1 MRGKIMAEQLK
12 LNFVNYKKGSYI
24 VVEGKENA
32 DHFFIIQQGKVKI
45 TKELEMVKEN
55 NILGPGDFFG
65 VVSAMSSHSHI
76 ETAQA
81 MEDVI
86 LVVVHRTQYSGLIQ
100 KNPQVAMK
108 IIVQFSKRLR
118 FLDESLS
125 EHTLKKTVKAGE
137 SDFFAMGEY
146 YIHQNQY
153 KQAFHTYSKYLEY
166 YPEGDKAAAA
176 KDQLAK
182 IGAKIKDIKTEFGP
196 NEFNRSYPKESM
208 FFAEGETGK
217 ELFIIQKG
225 SVKIVRIVDNKE
237 VLLAMLKAG
246 DIFGEMALL
255 EEKPRA
261 AGAVAFEDCEVMVVN
276 QDNFKLVITNQPPLV
291 AKITTLLADRIWFIY
306 KQLAN
311 TLLTNPLG
319 RMYDAML
326 IHLEKNR
333 APVNDPTPH
342 TFDFGPAELAHMAGL
357 HREEGGILLEKMMEN
372 KKVRV
377 ENNKMHTTSMLEILR
392 QTEYYRKMH
401 QIEKAR
407 KENKTGAGVVA

>member
-1 MRGKIMAEQLK
+1 MPEQLK
-12 LNFVNYKKGSYI
+12 LNFVSFKKGSYI

-32 DHFFIIQQGKVKI
+32 DHFYIIQQGKIKI
-45 TKELEMVKEN
+45 SKELDMVKEN

-81 MEDVI
+81 IEDVI
-86 LVVVHRTQYSGLIQ
+86 LVVVHRTQYSELIR

-137 SDFFAMGEY
+137 SDFFTMGEY
-146 YIHQNQY
+146 YARQSQY
-153 KQAFHTYSKYLEY
+153 KQAFYAYAKYIEY
-166 YPEGDKAAAA
+166 YPEGEKAAAA
-176 KDQLAK
+176 RERLTKLNAK
-182 IGAKIKDIKTEFGP
+182 VTDVKMKFGP
-196 NEFNRSYPKESM
+196 NEFNRTYPKDAM
-208 FFAEGETGK
+208 FFAEGETGN

-225 SVKIVRIVDNKE
+225 SVKIVRIVDNNE

-255 EEKPRA
+255 ESKPRA
-261 AGAVAFEDCEVMVVN
+261 AGAIAYEDCEVMVVN
-276 QDNFKLVITNQPPLV
+276 QANFNLVITSQPPLV

-311 TLLTNPLG
+311 TLITNPLG

-326 IHLEKNR
+326 IQLEKNR
-333 APVNDPTPH
+333 SPVNDPTPY
-342 TFDFGPAELAHMAGL
+342 TFDFGPVELANMAGL
-357 HREEGGILLEKMMEN
+357 SREEGNMVLQMLLEN
-372 KKVRV
+372 KKVRI
-377 ENNKMHTTSMLEILR
+377 ENNKIHTTSMIEILR

-401 QIEKAR
+401 KIEKAR
-407 KENKTGAGVVA
+407 KENKTAAITGGVA

>member
-1 MRGKIMAEQLK
+1 MAEQLK

-45 TKELEMVKEN
+45 SKELEMVKEN

-118 FLDESLS
+118 YLDESLS
-125 EHTLKKTVKAGE
+125 EHTLKKTVKVGE
-137 SDFFAMGEY
+137 SDFFTMGEY
-146 YIHQNQY
+146 YARHGQY
-153 KQAFHTYSKYLEY
+153 KQAFYAYTRYIEY
-166 YPEGDKAAAA
+166 YPEGDKVAVS
-176 KDQLAK
+176 KERLAK
-182 IGAKIKDIKTEFGP
+182 LGTKVQDVKMDFGP
-196 NEFNRSYPKESM
+196 NEFNRTYPKDTT
-208 FFAEGETGK
+208 FFVEGETGK

-225 SVKIVRIVDNKE
+225 SVKIVRIMDNNE

-255 EEKPRA
+255 ESKPRA
-261 AGAVAFEDCEVMVVN
+261 AGAVAYEDCEVMVVN
-276 QDNFKLVITNQPPLV
+276 QANFKLVITGQPPLV

-311 TLLTNPLG
+311 TQITNPLG

-326 IHLEKNR
+326 IQLEKNR
-333 APVNDPTPH
+333 AAVNDPTPY
-342 TFDFGPAELAHMAGL
+342 TFNFGPDELINMAGL
-357 HREEGGILLEKMMEN
+357 SKDDGNRLLAKMLEN
-372 KKVRV
+372 KKVKI
-377 ENNKMHTTSMLEILR
+377 ENNKMHTTSMLEIFR

-401 QIEKAR
+401 KIEQAR
-407 KENKTGAGVVA
+407 QDSKTGEK

>member
-1 MRGKIMAEQLK
+1 MADQFK
-12 LNFVNYKKGSYI
+12 LNFVNFKKGSYV

-32 DHFFIIQQGKVKI
+32 DHFYIIQQGKIKI
-45 TKELEMVKEN
+45 SKEVEVAKEN

-65 VVSAMSSHSHI
+65 IVSAMSSHSHI

-100 KNPQVAMK
+100 KNPQVAKK
-108 IIVQFSKRLR
+108 IVLQFSKRLR
-118 FLDESLS
+118 FLDETLS
-125 EHTLKKTVKAGE
+125 ERTLKSAVKVSE
-137 SDFFAMGEY
+137 PNFFNMGEY
-146 YIHQNQY
+146 YARQKQY
-153 KQAFHTYSKYLEY
+153 KQAFYAYTRYIEY
-166 YPEGDKAAAA
+166 YPEGEDVATA
-176 KDQLAK
+176 KQRLEKLGTVVKDVQL
-182 IGAKIKDIKTEFGP
+182 EFSPG
-196 NEFNRSYPKESM
+196 ESNRSYPGGTM
-208 FFAEGETGK
+208 LFAEGEAGK

-225 SVKIVRIVDNKE
+225 SVKIVRVVDNNE

-261 AGAVAFEDCEVMVVN
+261 AGAVAYEDCEV
-276 QDNFKLVITNQPPLV
+276 LVINKTNFELMITSQPQLV
-291 AKITTLLADRIWFIY
+291 SKITTLLSDRIWFIY

-333 APVNDPTPH
+333 APVNDPVPH

-357 HREEGGILLEKMMEN
+357 HREESGILLEKMLEN
-372 KKVRV
+372 KKVRI

-401 QIEKAR
+401 KIEKAR
-407 KENKTGAGVVA
+407 QDSKTAAGAGAGVVA